1 MAITM
6 RRAIVVSLLF
16 VAVRLHAQAPCD
28 WTPQPGQIV
37 EDCGIVGVGI
47 LAPWGGLHVKGSGQ
61 TTTSPQLTF
70 ATQAQNGSTLF
81 LQDSGGA
88 VGNGG
93 MVAFG
98 AAQGHFAAIKG
109 HIGDGSGNTTG
120 TMLFLTRNTTS
131 DTVLTERMRI
141 FGSGHVSIGST
152 SDTAR
157 LRVAESAP
165 NAWAFNAALNAAITT
180 NSNLS
185 GLGAVISADHFV
197 NSGVTNSGG
206 VIGMHLQ
213 GTNTGPGTL
222 TQTVGQVVYS
232 GSTSGGPVTAAYGSI
247 ISLLG
252 TSVATGYGV
261 FVGDVQATTGY
272 SFYQVGAND
281 VNYYAGKVG
290 IGTTTPGYPLHVV
303 GNVRVDGTL
312 TGTNIQAQYQD
323 VAEWVPSGE
332 DLAPGTVVVLD
343 PAIENTVVKS
353 TRAYDTT
360 VAGVVSAQPGII
372 LGVGGAEKEQ
382 IATTGRVRVR
392 VDATSAPIRIGDLL
406 VTGDKPGSAMKS
418 KPIDVGGSA
427 IHRPGTII
435 GKALEALPS
444 GEGEILVLLSLQ

>member
-1 MAITM
+1 MALK
-6 RRAIVVSLLF
+6 RHLLFVSLLF
-16 VAVRLHAQAPCD
+16 VAVFVQAQTPCN
-28 WTPQPGQIV
+28 WTPQTGQIV
-37 EDCGIVGVGI
+37 ENCGIVGVGTF
-47 LAPWGGLHVKGSGQ
+47 APWGGLHVFGTGQ
-61 TTTSPQLTF
+61 TSSSPQLTST
-70 ATQAQNGSTLF
+70 TQAQHGSTLF
-81 LQDSGGA
+81 VQDSGGG

-98 AAQGHFAAIKG
+98 AVQGHFAAIKG
-109 HIGDGSGNTTG
+109 HIGDGTAHTTG
-120 TMLFLTRNTTS
+120 SLLFLTRNATS
-131 DTVLTERMRI
+131 DTALTERMRI

-157 LRVAESAP
+157 LRVAESAA
-165 NAWAFNAALNAAITT
+165 NAWAFNAALNASITT

-232 GSTSGGPVTAAYGSI
+232 GSTGGGPVTAAYGSI
-247 ISLLG
+247 ISVLG
-252 TSVATGYGV
+252 TSVGTGYGL
-261 FVGDVQATTGY
+261 FVGDVQAATGY
-272 SFYQVGAND
+272 GIYQVGTND

-290 IGTTTPGYPLHVV
+290 IGTNAPGYPLHVV
-303 GNVRVDGTL
+303 GNARIDGTL

-323 VAEWVPSGE
+323 VAEWVPATE

-343 PAIENTVVKS
+343 PEIDNTVVKS

-360 VAGVVSAQPGII
+360 VAGVVSAQPGIV
-372 LGVGGAEKEQ
+372 LGVAGASKEQ
-382 IATTGRVRVR
+382 VATTGRVRVK
-392 VDATSAPIRIGDLL
+392 VDATAAPIRIGDLL
-406 VTGDKPGSAMKS
+406 VSGSKPGTAMKS
-418 KPIDVGGSA
+418 RPIDVGGEV

-435 GKALEALPS
+435 GKALEALPA